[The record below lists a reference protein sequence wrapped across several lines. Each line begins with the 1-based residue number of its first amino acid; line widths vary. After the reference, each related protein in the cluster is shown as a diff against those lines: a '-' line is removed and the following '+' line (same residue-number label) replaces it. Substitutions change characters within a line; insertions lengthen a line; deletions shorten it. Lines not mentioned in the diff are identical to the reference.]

1 MPSSRGGSVTATRC
15 GGSRS
20 EAVKRRIRWVPEA
33 AVRAIHAAM
42 VAEHGG
48 RSGIRDSGLLSA
60 ALARPRNRRAYGTS
74 ATLFDLAA
82 AYGFAI
88 AKDHPFVDGNKRVAL
103 MVMYVFLEINGYQL
117 DASEVETVEMM
128 LNLAS
133 GEMTGN
139 DLALWIKTNSRS
151 SADRV

>member
-1 MPSSRGGSVTATRC
+1 M
-15 GGSRS
+15 
-20 EAVKRRIRWVPEA
+20 KRRIRWVPEA
-33 AVRAIHAAM
+33 AVRAMHAALI
-42 VAEHGG
+42 AEHGG
-48 RSGIRDSGLLSA
+48 RTGIRDVGLLSA

-88 AKDHPFVDGNKRVAL
+88 AKDHPFIDGNKRVAL

-117 DASEVETVEMM
+117 DAPEVEAVEVM

-133 GEMTGN
+133 DDMTEN
-139 DLALWIKTNSRS
+139 DLALWIKTNSRPS
-151 SADRV
+151 IDKE

>member
-1 MPSSRGGSVTATRC
+1 M
-15 GGSRS
+15 
-20 EAVKRRIRWVPEA
+20 KRRIRWVPEA
-33 AVRAIHAAM
+33 AVRAMHAAM
-42 VAEHGG
+42 IAEHGG
-48 RSGIRDSGLLSA
+48 RPGIRDVGLLSA

-88 AKDHPFVDGNKRVAL
+88 AKDHPFIDGNKRVAL

-117 DASEVETVEMM
+117 DAPEVEAVDVM

-133 GEMTGN
+133 DDMTEN
-139 DLALWIKTNSRS
+139 DLALWIKTNSRPS
-151 SADRV
+151 IDKE